1 MAVTKKSLIS
11 NSSSKKS
18 TKKAS
23 PKAAASA
30 ITAAKMATAFQPAKF
45 RPTMAK
51 LGKVAF

>member
-11 NSSSKKS
+11 NSPSKKS

-30 ITAAKMATAFQPAKF
+30 ITAAKMATAIRVAK
-45 RPTMAK
+45 AN
-51 LGKVAF
+51 LGKMTF